1 MCSARGYLRVVFEMS
16 ARVDHIGIATKNLET
31 YTPFWTAIGFT
42 QDVDEVNE
50 EQGVNIRFFSSPDNS
65 SLPRI
70 ELLEPRGTN
79 SPIGRFIKQ
88 RGEGIQQL
96 AVEVDDIDSM
106 ISLLKQMGCRMINEE
121 AVSGASGSRIAFVHP
136 SSTGGVLVELVQH

>member
-1 MCSARGYLRVVFEMS
+1 MVFEMS
-16 ARVDHIGIATKNLET
+16 PRVDHIGIATKNLET
-31 YTPFWTAIGFT
+31 YTPLWPEIGYT
-42 QDVDEVNE
+42 QDDDEVNE
-50 EQGVNIRFFSSPDNS
+50 EQGVNIRFFSSPDDS

-70 ELLEPRGTN
+70 ELLEPRGDN
-79 SPIGRFIKQ
+79 SPIGRFIER

-96 AVEVDDIDSM
+96 AVEVEDIDSM
-106 ISLLKQMGCRMINEE
+106 ISQLKEMGCRMINEE

>member
-1 MCSARGYLRVVFEMS
+1 
-16 ARVDHIGIATKNLET
+16 
-31 YTPFWTAIGFT
+31 
-42 QDVDEVNE
+42 
-50 EQGVNIRFFSSPDNS
+50 
-65 SLPRI
+65 
-70 ELLEPRGTN
+70 
-79 SPIGRFIKQ
+79 GRFIKQ

>member
-1 MCSARGYLRVVFEMS
+1 MVFEMS
-16 ARVDHIGIATKNLET
+16 PRVDHIGIATKNLET

-42 QDVDEVNE
+42 QDDDEVNK
-50 EQGVNIRFFSSPDNS
+50 EQGVNIRFFSSPDDS

-70 ELLEPRGTN
+70 ELLEPRGDY
-79 SPIGRFIKQ
+79 SPIGRFIER

-96 AVEVDDIDSM
+96 AVEVEDIDSM
-106 ISLLKQMGCRMINEE
+106 ISQLKKMGCRMINEE
-121 AVSGASGSRIAFVHP
+121 AVSGTSGSRIAFVHP

>member
-1 MCSARGYLRVVFEMS
+1 MVFEMS
-16 ARVDHIGIATKNLET
+16 PRVDHIGIATKNLET

-42 QDVDEVNE
+42 QDDDEVNK
-50 EQGVNIRFFSSPDNS
+50 EQGVNIRFFSSPDDS

-70 ELLEPRGTN
+70 ELLEPRGDN
-79 SPIGRFIKQ
+79 SPIGRFIER

-96 AVEVDDIDSM
+96 AVEVEDIDSM
-106 ISLLKQMGCRMINEE
+106 ISQLKKMGCRMINEE
-121 AVSGASGSRIAFVHP
+121 AVSGTSGSRIAFVHP

>member
-1 MCSARGYLRVVFEMS
+1 MS

-31 YTPFWTAIGFT
+31 YTPFWTTVGFT
-42 QDVDEVNE
+42 QDDDEINE
-50 EQGVNIRFFSSPDNS
+50 DQGVNIRFFSSPAGS

-70 ELLEPRGTN
+70 ELLEPRGKN
-79 SPIGRFIKQ
+79 SPIGRFIER

-121 AVSGASGSRIAFVHP
+121 AVRGASGSRIAFVHP

>member
-1 MCSARGYLRVVFEMS
+1 MC
-16 ARVDHIGIATKNLET
+16 ARVDHIGIATKSLET
-31 YTPFWTAIGFT
+31 YTPFWTTVGFT
-42 QDVDEVNE
+42 QDEDEVNE
-50 EQGVNIRFFSSPDNS
+50 DQGVNIRFFSSPADS

-70 ELLEPRGTN
+70 ELLEPRGKN
-79 SPIGRFIKQ
+79 SPIGRFIER

-106 ISLLKQMGCRMINEE
+106 ISLLKQIGCRMINEE
-121 AVSGASGSRIAFVHP
+121 AVSGTSGSRIAFVHP